1 MVIRNFR
8 DIVYH
13 NTGFNVLK
21 ATPEQIQEAK
31 MNSILASYY
40 QIDINGNVFKDKNG
54 NLRKRPNECGNDM
67 ENVLKLSSN
76 GKLSGLGK
84 ACAYPDLINTECRE
98 YYLECKVADYKSMD
112 LVSAHFIFQHLQK
125 LKSLKHIYSCV
136 LNVMK
141 RKLSKEDEPIVIDL
155 YDLELTLK
163 QEWNASNKVVYKI
176 I

>member
-1 MVIRNFR
+1 
-8 DIVYH
+8 
-13 NTGFNVLK
+13 
-21 ATPEQIQEAK
+21 
-31 MNSILASYY
+31 MNSILARDY

-84 ACAYPDLINTECRE
+84 ACAYPDLINTECE

-112 LVSAHFIFQHLQK
+112 AISAHFIFQHLQK

-141 RKLSKEDEPIVIDL
+141 VNYQKKMNQL
-155 YDLELTLK
+155 
-163 QEWNASNKVVYKI
+163 
-176 I
+176 